1 MNNLKIMY
9 IVNLYNVRWTKKYT
23 QEEIIKATGLSKKTV
38 SQLFSG
44 KYYNYKLSTLETIS
58 KFFNCKIKDILIEVD
73 N

>member
-1 MNNLKIMY
+1 MY
-9 IVNLYNVRWTKKYT
+9 IVNLFNVRWSKKYT

-58 KFFNCKIKDILIEVD
+58 KFFNCKIKDILIETE
-73 N
+73 

>member
-1 MNNLKIMY
+1 MY
-9 IVNLYNVRWTKKYT
+9 IVNLFNIRWSKKYT

-58 KFFNCKIKDILIEVD
+58 KFFNCKIKDILIETE
-73 N
+73 